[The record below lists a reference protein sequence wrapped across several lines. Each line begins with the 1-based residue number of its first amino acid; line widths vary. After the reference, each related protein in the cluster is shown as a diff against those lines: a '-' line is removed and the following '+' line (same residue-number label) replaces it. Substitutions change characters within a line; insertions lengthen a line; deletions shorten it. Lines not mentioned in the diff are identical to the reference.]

1 MFDGAC
7 PACHALSFNAVFT
20 QRARRRE
27 EAAESGEPP
36 SKFGRR
42 DYNTS
47 QEKSERLD
55 ERRAFAKQQHQKV
68 VQSEADAFHARVSQ
82 HSERQQTQQLRESLT
97 AVKALLSDLSLHAQS
112 ASVDVA
118 MEAAAKVDV
127 AVRAQQQA
135 EASLESSQLSLLEM
149 SRKASDLEYLVE
161 QERTEQLMA
170 SVVAAMAARQMEETV
185 SQKDAQQKEREV
197 ALEAASSE
205 REAALTTAAAERE
218 AALVTAAAKREA
230 ALKTAAEREAAL
242 KTEAEAAL
250 ATSAVEQEAAAA
262 AVASAS
268 ATVAVEKEAAA
279 AAVASAS
286 VTVAVEKEAAAAAV
300 ASASATVAMEKE
312 AAAAAV
318 ASAAEREVAL
328 GAEKE
333 AAWIASSALVA
344 SSAQRAAA
352 LVSAALDREAA
363 LLGEASEREVTI
375 QEAVQS
381 AEMEKLRADMEH
393 AAHCAAV
400 RHAASVRDAFNRR
413 CTEQSEALKQAKI
426 EAALKQLQSQ
436 GEHDAELAELRTEL
450 NTSRAKLQT
459 MASSADFDR
468 EVCEAEREME
478 EQFRVSVEQAHWRLE
493 EAIRSTVDAVHK
505 VEREEKEM
513 RDVMQRSFDHAVERV
528 QQSADNQLI
537 AQRTV
542 HAAELEALPPVVK
555 SLINA
560 SKLGNLDKFSET
572 ADILTDIASCLESG
586 CTRGRRLS
594 NASKTFYGMLLNSGS
609 PYAHKFVSNVLFGQS
624 LRESQRARA
633 AFDDGLQEAGLVDES
648 FKSLK
653 QQLSAYGAETVPGI
667 ISEDA
672 TTALRRLDFEMF
684 EHLDGDAW
692 RIGIKLWGFS
702 GGPKTVHSVD
712 ELRQLFQ
719 AKEAL
724 ASYVYVYTWIP
735 ILKNAPW
742 FPFALVASD
751 NKFKNG
757 WVMEQW
763 RLMHKSAQNHGLR
776 LAGHVSD
783 GDARLRKCDFR
794 MNFATNASADPM
806 KWYRKH
812 YFLKHSLLMLS
823 VPESIEGTSLFAHQD
838 YMHLA
843 WRLRVQLLNPKKE
856 WEIGP
861 GLRVGWAHLDSLV
874 DSSGDKLL
882 NGKDLDPH
890 NKQHWPGVIKIFS
903 KKVADAL
910 KQRID
915 AGHGAEDHLKAT

>member
-1 MFDGAC
+1 MVFDGAC

-230 ALKTAAEREAAL
+230 ALKTAAAEREAAL

-268 ATVAVEKEAAA
+268 ATVA
-279 AAVASAS
+279 
-286 VTVAVEKEAAAAAV
+286 
-300 ASASATVAMEKE
+300 MEKE
-312 AAAAAV
+312 AAAAVV

>member
-1 MFDGAC
+1 MVFDGAC

-230 ALKTAAEREAAL
+230 ALKTAAAEREAAL

-268 ATVAVEKEAAA
+268 ATVA
-279 AAVASAS
+279 
-286 VTVAVEKEAAAAAV
+286 
-300 ASASATVAMEKE
+300 MEKE
-312 AAAAAV
+312 AAAAVV

-413 CTEQSEALKQAKI
+413 CTEQSEALKQAKS

-478 EQFRVSVEQAHWRLE
+478 EQFKVSVEQAHWRLE

-560 SKLGNLDKFSET
+560 SKLGNLDTFSET

-692 RIGIKLWGFS
+692 KIGIKLWGFS